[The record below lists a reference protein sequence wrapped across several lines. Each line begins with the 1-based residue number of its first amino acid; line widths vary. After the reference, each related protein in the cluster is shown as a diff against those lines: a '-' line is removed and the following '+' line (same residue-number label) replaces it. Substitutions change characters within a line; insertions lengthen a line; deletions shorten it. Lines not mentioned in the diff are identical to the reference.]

1 MNREPGEAE
10 AGGAEKG
17 GPGPG
22 GPGAGSSGH
31 TAAWLGGFVL
41 LVAVVVAAGIIPRL
55 KARAALRTET
65 QEMAT
70 PVVSVVH
77 PQRSKAAQEL
87 VLPATLL
94 PWTDAPIYAR
104 TNGYLKRWYF
114 DIGARVRSG
123 QLLAEIDTPEVD
135 QQLGQARADLATAQA
150 NEKLAAITA
159 ERYHDLLKTESV
171 SKQDVDNAEGDYAA
185 KRAIVQSAQ
194 ANVRRLEELQSF
206 EKIYAPFDGVVTA
219 RNVDVGSLIDA
230 GSSGGMAPARELFH
244 MAAIW
249 KMRVYVNVPQPNSQ
263 SAQTGMA
270 AELALPE
277 YPGRRFACK
286 LINTANAIDPGTR
299 TLLAQFEAA
308 NPTGELL
315 PGAYAELHMKLSSE
329 TPTFILPVNTLLFRS
344 EGLRVA
350 AVDAESKA
358 RLLPITLGRDFG
370 TQVEVITGLSGDEQ
384 VIQDPPDSVVD
395 GEAVRMAAPAAAGKK
410 PE

>member
-1 MNREPGEAE
+1 MDQEPIHGQGQA
-10 AGGAEKG
+10 AT
-17 GPGPG
+17 PG
-22 GPGAGSSGH
+22 GRSR
-31 TAAWLGGFVL
+31 AALWVGGIL
-41 LVAVVVAAGIIPRL
+41 LLAAIVVAAGILPRL

-65 QEMAT
+65 REMAT

-77 PQRSKAAQEL
+77 PERGKAVQEL
-87 VLPATLL
+87 ILPATLQ

-123 QLLAEIDTPEVD
+123 QLLADIDTPEVD
-135 QQLGQARADLATAQA
+135 QQLGQARADLVTAQA
-150 NEKLAAITA
+150 NEKLASITA
-159 ERYHDLLKTESV
+159 ARYQDLLKTESV

-230 GSSGGMAPARELFH
+230 GSSGGMSPARELFH

-249 KMRVYVNVPQPNSQ
+249 KLRVYVNVPQPSSQ
-263 SAQTGMA
+263 AAQPGMTA
-270 AELALPE
+270 DLALPE
-277 YPGRRFACK
+277 YPGRRFTCR
-286 LINTANAIDPGTR
+286 LINTANAIDPSTR

-329 TPTFILPVNTLLFRS
+329 HPTFLLPVNTLLFRS
-344 EGLRVA
+344 EGLRVV
-350 AVDAESKA
+350 AVDSGNKA
-358 RLLPITLGRDFG
+358 RLIPITLGRDFG
-370 TQVEVITGLSGDEQ
+370 NQVEVVTGLEGTEL

-395 GEAVRMAAPAAAGKK
+395 GEAVRLAAPSAPQKK
-410 PE
+410 P

>member
-1 MNREPGEAE
+1 MDQEPIHGQGQA
-10 AGGAEKG
+10 AT
-17 GPGPG
+17 PG
-22 GPGAGSSGH
+22 GRSR
-31 TAAWLGGFVL
+31 AALWVGGIL
-41 LVAVVVAAGIIPRL
+41 LLAAIVVAAGILPRL

-65 QEMAT
+65 REMAT

-77 PQRSKAAQEL
+77 PERGKAVQEL
-87 VLPATLL
+87 ILPATLQ

-123 QLLAEIDTPEVD
+123 QLLADIDTPEVD
-135 QQLGQARADLATAQA
+135 QQLGQARADLVTAQA
-150 NEKLAAITA
+150 NEKLASITA
-159 ERYHDLLKTESV
+159 ARYQDLLKTESV

-230 GSSGGMAPARELFH
+230 GSSGGMSPARELFH

-249 KMRVYVNVPQPNSQ
+249 KMRVYVNVPQPSSQ
-263 SAQTGMA
+263 AAQPGMTA
-270 AELALPE
+270 DLALPE
-277 YPGRRFACK
+277 YPGRRFTCR
-286 LINTANAIDPGTR
+286 LINTANAIDPSTR

-329 TPTFILPVNTLLFRS
+329 HPTFLLPVNTLLFRS
-344 EGLRVA
+344 EGLRVV
-350 AVDAESKA
+350 AVDSGNKA
-358 RLLPITLGRDFG
+358 RLIPITLGRDFG
-370 TQVEVITGLSGDEQ
+370 NQVEVVTGLEGTEL

-395 GEAVRMAAPAAAGKK
+395 GEAVRLAAPSAPQKK
-410 PE
+410 P

>member
-1 MNREPGEAE
+1 L
-10 AGGAEKG
+10 
-17 GPGPG
+17 
-22 GPGAGSSGH
+22 
-31 TAAWLGGFVL
+31 WLGGFSL
-41 LVAVVVAAGIIPRL
+41 LAAIVVAAGIIPRL
-55 KARAALRTET
+55 KARAALRVET

-70 PVVSVVH
+70 PVVSVVR
-77 PQRSKAAQEL
+77 PERAQAVQEL
-87 VLPATLL
+87 ILPATLL

-104 TNGYLKRWYF
+104 TNGYLKLWYF
-114 DIGARVRSG
+114 DIGAKVRGG

-135 QQLGQARADLATAQA
+135 QQLGQARADLVTAQA
-150 NEKLAAITA
+150 NEKLAGITA
-159 ERYHDLLKTESV
+159 ARYHDLLKTDSV

-219 RNVDVGSLIDA
+219 RNIDVGALIDA
-230 GSSGGMAPARELFH
+230 GSSGGPAPARELFH

-263 SAQTGMA
+263 STQVGMA
-270 AELALPE
+270 ADLVLPE
-277 YPGRRFACK
+277 YPGRRFSCK
-286 LINTANAIDPGTR
+286 LINTANAIDPSTR

-329 TPTFILPVNTLLFRS
+329 NPTFILPVNTLLFRS
-344 EGLRVA
+344 EGLRVV
-350 AVDAESKA
+350 AVDPGNKA

-370 TQVEVITGLSGDEQ
+370 NQVEVISGLTGDEL
-384 VIQDPPDSVVD
+384 VIQDPPDSVVE
-395 GEAVRMAAPAAAGKK
+395 GEAVRVAVPPNPQKK
-410 PE
+410 P

>member
-1 MNREPGEAE
+1 MESEPTHSEA
-10 AGGAEKG
+10 
-17 GPGPG
+17 GPGPA
-22 GPGAGSSGH
+22 PSGSGSGNRL
-31 TAAWLGGFVL
+31 AVWLGGTL
-41 LVAVVVAAGIIPRL
+41 LVVAVVVAAGILPRL
-55 KARAALRTET
+55 KARAALKTET
-65 QEMAT
+65 REMAT
-70 PVVSVVH
+70 PAVSIVR
-77 PQRSKAAQEL
+77 PERAKAAEEL

-135 QQLGQARADLATAQA
+135 QQLGQARADLVTAQA
-150 NEKLAAITA
+150 NEKLASITA
-159 ERYHDLLKTESV
+159 ARYHDLLKTESV

-219 RNVDVGSLIDA
+219 RNIDVGALIDA

-249 KMRVYVNVPQPNSQ
+249 KMRVYANVPQPNSQ
-263 SAQTGMA
+263 SALPGMTA
-270 AELALPE
+270 DLVLPE
-277 YPGRRFACK
+277 YPGRRFPCK
-286 LINTANAIDPGTR
+286 LINTANAIDPATR

-308 NPTGELL
+308 NASGALL

-329 TPTFILPVNTLLFRS
+329 NPTFLLPVNTLLFRS
-344 EGLRVA
+344 EGLRVV
-350 AVDAESKA
+350 AVDSGNRA
-358 RLLPITLGRDFG
+358 RLIPITLGRDFG
-370 TQVEVITGLSGDEQ
+370 NQVEIITGLQGDEQ
-384 VIQDPPDSVVD
+384 VVQDPPDSVVE
-395 GEAVRMAAPAAAGKK
+395 GEALRLAAPRAPQGK
-410 PE
+410 P

>member
-1 MNREPGEAE
+1 MERETTHGESRPAV
-10 AGGAEKG
+10 EKRQ
-17 GPGPG
+17 
-22 GPGAGSSGH
+22 GH
-31 TAAWLGGFVL
+31 AALWSGGFL
-41 LVAVVVAAGIIPRL
+41 LAMAVIVAAGIVPRL
-55 KARAALRTET
+55 KARAALATET
-65 QEMAT
+65 REMAT
-70 PVVSVVH
+70 PVVSVVR
-77 PQRSKAAQEL
+77 PARGQAAQEL
-87 VLPATLL
+87 VLPASLQ

-114 DIGARVRSG
+114 DIGARVHSG

-135 QQLGQARADLATAQA
+135 QQLGQARADLVTAQA
-150 NEKLAAITA
+150 NEKLAGITA
-159 ERYHDLLKTESV
+159 VRFRDLLKSESV

-219 RNVDVGSLIDA
+219 RNIDVGALIDA

-263 SAQTGMA
+263 SAAPGMT

-277 YPGRRFACK
+277 YPGRRFTCK
-286 LINTANAIDPGTR
+286 LINTANAIDTATR

-329 TPTFILPVNTLLFRS
+329 NPTYLLPVNTLLFRS
-344 EGLRVA
+344 EGLRVV
-350 AVDAESKA
+350 AVDPGNNA
-358 RLLPITLGRDFG
+358 RLIPITLGRDFG
-370 TQVEVITGLSGDEQ
+370 NQVEVISGLNGDEQ

-395 GEAVRMAAPAAAGKK
+395 GEAVRLAVPPVPQKK
-410 PE
+410 P

>member
-1 MNREPGEAE
+1 MDQEPIHGQGQA
-10 AGGAEKG
+10 AT
-17 GPGPG
+17 PG
-22 GPGAGSSGH
+22 GRSR
-31 TAAWLGGFVL
+31 AALWVGGIL
-41 LVAVVVAAGIIPRL
+41 LLAAIVVAAGILPRL

-65 QEMAT
+65 REMAT

-77 PQRSKAAQEL
+77 PERGKAVQEL
-87 VLPATLL
+87 ILPATLQ

-123 QLLAEIDTPEVD
+123 QLLADIDTPEVD

-150 NEKLAAITA
+150 NEKLASITA
-159 ERYHDLLKTESV
+159 ARYQDLLKTESV

-230 GSSGGMAPARELFH
+230 GSSGGMSPARELFH

-249 KMRVYVNVPQPNSQ
+249 KMRVYVNVPQPSSQ
-263 SAQTGMA
+263 AAQPGMTA
-270 AELALPE
+270 DLALPE
-277 YPGRRFACK
+277 YPGRRFTCR
-286 LINTANAIDPGTR
+286 LINTANAIDPSTR

-329 TPTFILPVNTLLFRS
+329 HPTFLLPVNTLLFRS
-344 EGLRVA
+344 EGLRVV
-350 AVDAESKA
+350 AVDSGNKA
-358 RLLPITLGRDFG
+358 RLIPITLGRDFG
-370 TQVEVITGLSGDEQ
+370 NQVEVVTGLEGTEL

-395 GEAVRMAAPAAAGKK
+395 GEAVRLAAPSAPQKK
-410 PE
+410 P

>member
-1 MNREPGEAE
+1 METEARHGEA
-10 AGGAEKG
+10 GD
-17 GPGPG
+17 GPAAPG
-22 GPGAGSSGH
+22 GGSSTR
-31 TAAWLGGFVL
+31 TAVWLGAFL
-41 LVAVVVAAGIIPRL
+41 LVVAIVVAAGIIPRL

-65 QEMAT
+65 KDMAT
-70 PVVSVVH
+70 PVVNVVR
-77 PQRSKAAQEL
+77 PERAKAAEEL
-87 VLPATLL
+87 VLPATLQ

-104 TNGYLKRWYF
+104 TNGFLKRWYF

-135 QQLGQARADLATAQA
+135 QQLGQVRADLVTAQA
-150 NEKLAAITA
+150 NEKLASITA
-159 ERYHDLLKTESV
+159 ARYHDLLKTESV

-219 RNVDVGSLIDA
+219 RNIDVGALIDA

-244 MAAIW
+244 VAAIW
-249 KMRVYVNVPQPNSQ
+249 RMRVYVNVPQPNSQ
-263 SAQTGMA
+263 SALPGMA
-270 AELALPE
+270 ADLVLAE
-277 YPGRRFACK
+277 FPGRRFPCK
-286 LINTANAIDPGTR
+286 LINTANAIDPATR

-308 NPTGELL
+308 NASGALL

-329 TPTFILPVNTLLFRS
+329 NSTFLLPVNTLLFRS
-344 EGLRVA
+344 EGLRVVV
-350 AVDAESKA
+350 VDPGNKA

-370 TQVEVITGLSGDEQ
+370 NQVEIISGLQGDEQ

-395 GEAVRMAAPAAAGKK
+395 GEAVRLAAPRAPQGK
-410 PE
+410 P